1 MSAIGSGGGGL
12 GRRCRGTRTLL
23 FEPGLYRWV
32 SMIGD
37 EPDLLL
43 GKWIG
48 G

>member
-12 GRRCRGTRTLL
+12 GGRCRGTRTLF
-23 FEPGLYRWV
+23 FESSLYDWT

-43 GKWIG
+43 GNWVG